1 MGSEMEKKE
10 VNREVKRAI
19 KRAKLRYKEV
29 ERTFAQGNLCT
40 AQQGLKC
47 MASVNSS
54 PGSRKPM
61 QVAGYS
67 PTPLPEG
74 CPDWR
79 KITALTS
86 IGSFPHSNLMAVT
99 SLSAL
104 GRWSA
109 L

>member
-47 MASVNSS
+47 MAAVNSS
-54 PGSRKPM
+54 PGRRKPM

-67 PTPLPEG
+67 PTRYTRGPERVFS
-74 CPDWR
+74 PDGR

-86 IGSFPHSNLMAVT
+86 VGSFPHS
-99 SLSAL
+99 
-104 GRWSA
+104 
-109 L
+109 

>member
-10 VNREVKRAI
+10 VNREVKRA
-19 KRAKLRYKEV
+19 
-29 ERTFAQGNLCT
+29 T

-74 CPDWR
+74 
-79 KITALTS
+79 
-86 IGSFPHSNLMAVT
+86 
-99 SLSAL
+99 
-104 GRWSA
+104 
-109 L
+109 